1 LDHIFFSYHLFIR
14 TTQNLKR
21 AFGNLSASAISFV
34 LRPFLAK
41 TISSQ
46 RISWLFFKKL
56 FDREKDKITAGRA
69 VCINSENLNEY
80 LDNTLAFAQL
90 VIAGGSDHDVTEIEL
105 KKMVNKPSVTFFVQ
119 NLQFEETVNVK
130 LLPIGVQ
137 DLKWAS
143 SGLPWNF
150 SKALAKEKR
159 QRILVGPFSP
169 THPERND
176 CIKYGRVALNCDLL
190 EKKISTY
197 AYAKIS
203 ASYSFVACPRGNGLD
218 THRIWET
225 LYRGSFPVMVKSS
238 FSKVLISYGL
248 PILEIDSWSLLSEIP
263 LSDVQLAFFEKQQK
277 GLEYISQAW
286 WQKRLLSYL

>member
-1 LDHIFFSYHLFIR
+1 M
-14 TTQNLKR
+14 
-21 AFGNLSASAISFV
+21 
-34 LRPFLAK
+34 
-41 TISSQ
+41 
-46 RISWLFFKKL
+46 
-56 FDREKDKITAGRA
+56 
-69 VCINSENLNEY
+69 CINSENLNEY
-80 LDNTLAFAQL
+80 LDNHVANPKL

-105 KKMVNKPSVTFFVQ
+105 KKMVNNPSVIFFVQ
-119 NLQFEETVNVK
+119 NLQFEEKANVK

-150 SKALAKEKR
+150 SKRLAKEKR
-159 QRILVGPFSP
+159 QKILIGPFSP

-176 CIKYGRVALNCDLL
+176 CIRYGRVALNCDVL

-225 LYRGSFPVMVKSS
+225 LYRGSFPVMIKSS

-248 PILEIDSWSLLSEIP
+248 PILEIDSWSLLPEIP
-263 LSDVQLAFFEKQQK
+263 LDDVKLAFSEKQHK
-277 GLEYISQAW
+277 GLDYISQTW
-286 WQKRLLSYL
+286 WQTRLLSYL